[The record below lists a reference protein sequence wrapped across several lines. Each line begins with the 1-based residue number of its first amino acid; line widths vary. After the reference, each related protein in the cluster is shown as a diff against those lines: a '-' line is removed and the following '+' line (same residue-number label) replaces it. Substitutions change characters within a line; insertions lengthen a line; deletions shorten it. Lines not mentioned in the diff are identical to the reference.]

1 MHMDK
6 WKHILQRSSKS
17 SYVFQTTTIST
28 TCRPL
33 HLREE
38 MRNYEGHQALH
49 VPPLLQIFNEMFIV
63 VATPGE
69 ATCSS
74 VGSTRY
80 TACALRWLGHH
91 GEDEAATPPKRDCFP
106 TAGTG
111 VWSSCLWFFFTGR
124 LQCVGFFF
132 SFLFKCTFSLS
143 SNAGDL
149 RC

>member
-17 SYVFQTTTIST
+17 SYIFQTTTIST

-33 HLREE
+33 HLRKE

-49 VPPLLQIFNEMFIV
+49 VSPLLQLFNKVFIV
-63 VATPGE
+63 VVTPGE
-69 ATCSS
+69 GTCSS

-91 GEDEAATPPKRDCFP
+91 REDELATPPKQRLFPNSRDW
-106 TAGTG
+106 G
-111 VWSSCLWFFFTGR
+111 VILMFVILFHRKIAMC
-124 LQCVGFFF
+124 GFFF